1 MNLTETTF
9 KGLGLAE
16 PLLRALEAKRFTA
29 PTPIQAAAI
38 PTILSGRDLLGIAQT
53 GTGKTG
59 AFALPILQE
68 LSAERGYT
76 KGGRIRALIL
86 APTREL
92 VVQIEQSLRHFG
104 RNLPL
109 FTLAVYGGVG
119 RRPQIERLRRGAD
132 IVVATPGRFLDLL
145 DEGHIDLGYVSH
157 LVLDEADR
165 MLDMGFIHDIRRIV
179 TLLPKDR
186 RSLLFSATMP
196 KQVEGLARD
205 ILSDPERVE
214 VERQGVAP
222 SAIEQ
227 RVIHVP
233 TPEKRQLLTSL
244 LSDQAMSRVIV
255 FTRTKHMAN
264 RVAEHLGKNGT
275 DAEALHG
282 NKSQSARQHALK
294 RFTQGRARVLVA
306 TDIAAR
312 GIDVPAISHVVNFDL
327 PNEPESYVHRIGR
340 TARAGGAGIAVSFCD
355 RGELAYLR
363 DIERLIGRSLPAEGD
378 LPSPAERSAGEKQ
391 PKKRNGGR
399 PSGKRGAPRQ
409 QHRDGEQANNRKP
422 KRFKRNNKGGND
434 APRRGEFRPKRAA

>member
-1 MNLTETTF
+1 
-9 KGLGLAE
+9 
-16 PLLRALEAKRFTA
+16 LLRALHAKQFTI
-29 PTPIQAAAI
+29 PTPIQAATI
-38 PTILSGRDLLGIAQT
+38 PAILSGRDMLGIAQT

-68 LSAERGYT
+68 LSAEKAFT

-92 VVQIEQSLRHFG
+92 VVQIEQALRVFG
-104 RNLPL
+104 RNVPL

-119 RRPQIERLRRGAD
+119 RRPQIERLCRGVD
-132 IVVATPGRFLDLL
+132 IVVATPGRLLDLL
-145 DEGHIDLGYVSH
+145 EEGHIDLGYVSH

-179 TLLPKDR
+179 ALLPKQR

-196 KQVEGLARD
+196 KTVEGLARD
-205 ILSDPERVE
+205 ILTNPERIE
-214 VERQGVAP
+214 VARQGVAP
-222 SAIEQ
+222 AAIEQ

-233 TPEKRQLLTSL
+233 TPDKRQLLTTL
-244 LSDQAMSRVIV
+244 LDDKAMSRVIV

-282 NKSQSARQHALK
+282 NKSQSARQQALK
-294 RFTQGRARVLVA
+294 RFTQGSARVLVA

-312 GIDVPAISHVVNFDL
+312 GIDVPAISHVVNYDL

-355 RGELAYLR
+355 RGELAFLR
-363 DIERLIGRSLPAEGD
+363 DIERLIGRVLPAEGD
-378 LPSPAERSAGEKQ
+378 LPGPNERGTGENKQ
-391 PKKRNGGR
+391 QKKRSNRGR
-399 PSGKRGAPRQ
+399 PNSGRGAPRQ
-409 QHRDGEQANNRKP
+409 QQEKREGSSASQKP
-422 KRFKRNNKGGND
+422 RRFKQNNKGGND
-434 APRRGEFRPKRAA
+434 APRRGDFRPKRAA

>member
-1 MNLTETTF
+1 
-9 KGLGLAE
+9 
-16 PLLRALEAKRFTA
+16 LLRALDAKQFTI
-29 PTPIQAAAI
+29 PTPIQAATI
-38 PTILSGRDLLGIAQT
+38 PAILSGRDMLGIAQT

-68 LSAERGYT
+68 LSAEKAFT

-92 VVQIEQSLRHFG
+92 VVQIEQALRVFG
-104 RNLPL
+104 RNVPL

-119 RRPQIERLRRGAD
+119 RRPQIERLRRGVD

-145 DEGHIDLGYVSH
+145 EEGHIDLGYVSH

-179 TLLPKDR
+179 ALLPKQR

-196 KQVEGLARD
+196 KTVEGLARD
-205 ILSDPERVE
+205 ILTNPERIE
-214 VERQGVAP
+214 VARQGVAP
-222 SAIEQ
+222 AAIEQ

-233 TPEKRQLLTSL
+233 TPDKRQLLTTL
-244 LSDQAMSRVIV
+244 LDDKAMSRVIV

-282 NKSQSARQHALK
+282 NKSQSARQQALK
-294 RFTQGRARVLVA
+294 RFTQGSARVLVA

-312 GIDVPAISHVVNFDL
+312 GIDVPAISHVVNYDL

-355 RGELAYLR
+355 RGELAFLR
-363 DIERLIGRSLPAEGD
+363 DIERLIGRVLPAEGD
-378 LPSPAERSAGEKQ
+378 LPGPNERGTGENKQ
-391 PKKRNGGR
+391 QKKRSNRGR
-399 PSGKRGAPRQ
+399 PNSGRGAPRQ
-409 QHRDGEQANNRKP
+409 QQEKREGSSASQKP
-422 KRFKRNNKGGND
+422 RRFKQNNKGGND
-434 APRRGEFRPKRAA
+434 APRRGDFRPKRAA